1 MNTEVQRD
9 TAVKKLRGV
18 IAPGATIYVLL
29 RRKNKLGNCR
39 WLEFYHIH
47 DGQLKCITW
56 DVALAIQAEYCR
68 EHDAVKFTGA
78 GLDVGY
84 ASVRDLSDA
93 LFGTSRP
100 LTHKWL

>member
-9 TAVKKLRGV
+9 TAIKKLSET
-18 IAPGATIYVLL
+18 IAPGAAIYVLL
-29 RRKNKLGNCR
+29 RRKNKLGTCR

-56 DVALAIQAEYCR
+56 DVSLAIQGEYCR

-93 LFGTSRP
+93 LSRT